1 MLSAMETN
9 PTAGVI
15 SEAWALYQRHWRH
28 LVPVA
33 AVIYVG
39 LALLSALLIGL
50 GVLGAL
56 IAAVLT
62 IIGVFWV
69 QGALVRAVQDIRD
82 GRADLSIGETFRS
95 VQDKIAR
102 IAGASI
108 LAALGIGIGLLLLI
122 VPGLYLMT
130 IWSLIIPVIVL
141 EDARALE
148 SFGRSQR
155 LVSGYGWNVFGVI
168 VLTFLILA
176 AFGIVLGL
184 LLSPLN
190 ESVRTF
196 LSNVVSGTLTAPF
209 MSLTWTLLYYR
220 LREARAG
227 ATPPVA

>member
-1 MLSAMETN
+1 MSPN

-28 LVPVA
+28 LIPVA

-39 LALLSALLIGL
+39 LALISALLTGL
-50 GVLGAL
+50 AAVLGAL
-56 IAAVLT
+56 IAAVLS
-62 IIGVFWV
+62 IIGLFWV

-102 IAGASI
+102 IAGAAI

-122 VPGLYLMT
+122 APGLYLMT

-148 SFGRSQR
+148 SFGRSR
-155 LVSGYGWNVFGVI
+155 SLVSGNGWNVFGVI

-190 ESVRTF
+190 EALSTF
-196 LSNVVSGTLTAPF
+196 LSNAISGTLTAPF
-209 MSLTWTLLYYR
+209 TSLTWTLVYYR
-220 LREARAG
+220 LREAHMG